1 MNGKTWL
8 ISGAVFGL
16 LAVAIGAFGAHGLE
30 KAVATWDLT
39 ADQQAQRLHNWEV
52 GVRYQMYHA
61 LALVLL
67 GTLSFGRPALGTKT
81 AGAAWILGIL
91 IFSGCLYLYVLTGWK
106 QFGMIVPIGGVSLL
120 VGWLALAVAALR
132 DLPESPAP

>member
-30 KAVATWDLT
+30 KAVANWDLT

-67 GTLSFGRPALGTKT
+67 GTLWFVRPAIATKT
-81 AGAAWILGIL
+81 TGAAWILGIL

-132 DLPESPAP
+132 DSPESPAS

>member
-1 MNGKTWL
+1 L
-8 ISGAVFGL
+8 ICGAVFGL

-30 KAVATWDLT
+30 KAVAAWDLT
-39 ADQQAQRLHNWEV
+39 AEQQAERLHNWEV

-61 LALVLL
+61 LALVVL
-67 GTLSFGRPALGTKT
+67 GTLSFARPAIGTKT
-81 AGAAWILGIL
+81 TGAAWILGIL

-120 VGWLALAVAALR
+120 AGWWALAVAALR
-132 DLPESPAP
+132 DSSPRPAS

>member
-1 MNGKTWL
+1 M
-8 ISGAVFGL
+8 ICGAVFGL

-30 KAVATWDLT
+30 KAVAAWDLT
-39 ADQQAQRLHNWEV
+39 AEQQAERLHNWEV

-61 LALVLL
+61 LALVVL
-67 GTLSFGRPALGTKT
+67 GTLSFARPAIGTKT
-81 AGAAWILGIL
+81 TGAAWILGIL

-120 VGWLALAVAALR
+120 AGWWALAVAALR
-132 DLPESPAP
+132 DSSPRPAS

>member
-30 KAVATWDLT
+30 KAVAAWDLT
-39 ADQQAQRLHNWEV
+39 AEQQTERLHNWEV

-61 LALVLL
+61 LALVVL
-67 GTLSFGRPALGTKT
+67 GTLSFVRPAIGTKT
-81 AGAAWILGIL
+81 TGAAWILGIL

-120 VGWLALAVAALR
+120 VGWLALAVAVLR
-132 DLPESPAP
+132 DSSPLRAP